1 MNRCIYLIKR
11 YSIRILC
18 LTIFCFT
25 CIVTADS
32 KVSKAATIMDMQNKF
47 PNGAYWNHVVQSGHG
62 YSGYYHVGPCN
73 NPDGYTWSPCNTH
86 TANAGV
92 GGYDCNE
99 FGGAIQC
106 CGFVKKLASDL
117 YGSTHTSWGQ
127 TAIGNAKTGDV
138 IHYYG
143 GDADATNGHWA
154 MIIGRSG
161 NVLTLGECN
170 YGSRCKIN
178 WGRTLNVGSVS
189 RYIIYSAP
197 WAATYGYNP
206 QGCLD
211 VVNGGQGNIQVRG
224 WAFDRDNVNTAIKIH
239 VYIGGSAGSGA
250 EGHEISTGT
259 LREDVNAAYPGV
271 GNNHGFDTV
280 IATNRVGE
288 QQVYVYA
295 INIGSGGN
303 VLLGNKTVTIY
314 PPATPT
320 PTPTPTPTL
329 TPTPITTPAPTMRPI
344 VKPTIRPTVRTTA
357 KPTIKPTTKPAVNQT
372 VKSTSKFQ
380 NNKNITAK
388 STQDTYRNEVSAP
401 GITTV
406 MSCKSDKHGKVCIK
420 WYKVASANGY
430 QIQYSTKKNFVRK
443 KTKVVYGSKL
453 KLKLKSN
460 KKYYVRVRAYRKAS
474 GNKVYGKWSKVKK
487 IKVKK

>member
-1 MNRCIYLIKR
+1 M
-11 YSIRILC
+11 
-18 LTIFCFT
+18 
-25 CIVTADS
+25 
-32 KVSKAATIMDMQNKF
+32 
-47 PNGAYWNHVVQSGHG
+47 
-62 YSGYYHVGPCN
+62 
-73 NPDGYTWSPCNTH
+73 
-86 TANAGV
+86 
-92 GGYDCNE
+92 
-99 FGGAIQC
+99 
-106 CGFVKKLASDL
+106 
-117 YGSTHTSWGQ
+117 
-127 TAIGNAKTGDV
+127 
-138 IHYYG
+138 
-143 GDADATNGHWA
+143 
-154 MIIGRSG
+154 
-161 NVLTLGECN
+161 
-170 YGSRCKIN
+170 
-178 WGRTLNVGSVS
+178 
-189 RYIIYSAP
+189 
-197 WAATYGYNP
+197 
-206 QGCLD
+206 
-211 VVNGGQGNIQVRG
+211 
-224 WAFDRDNVNTAIKIH
+224 
-239 VYIGGSAGSGA
+239 
-250 EGHEISTGT
+250 
-259 LREDVNAAYPGV
+259 
-271 GNNHGFDTV
+271 
-280 IATNRVGE
+280 
-288 QQVYVYA
+288 
-295 INIGSGGN
+295 
-303 VLLGNKTVTIY
+303 LGNKTVTIY